1 MATTTSLSPSAQQVV
16 AALQALATP
25 TAANG
30 DRSTQLAANDWLTSF
45 QHSVRTLA
53 RCWISQR
60 VGLLTTVLQ
69 KDAWETCHVLLFDES
84 VGLDVKMFAGQTF
97 RAKVRRL
104 DLNLVLLVR
113 PADRSDS

>member
-30 DRSTQLAANDWLTSF
+30 DRSIQLAANDWLTSF

-53 RCWISQR
+53 RCWISHR
-60 VGLLTTVLQ
+60 AGLLTISTVLQ

-104 DLNLVLLVR
+104 DLR
-113 PADRSDS
+113 PRASGPLS